1 MALPFG
7 ASSFLSNFWLPKC
20 NFKNHQLPFA
30 SPGSSSL
37 SRAVLGIASSEKVQA
52 SIRRSDTGPTHSFHV
67 GGSCVLRALP
77 EAALSRRPLRPGL
90 GCWDLTTGRSI
101 LRSSG
106 PRSVARGTWSVGE
119 TAAAA
124 GLQQTSLAWPWPC
137 SIVCCAFSPRAARSH
152 GCFRRPGRGGCH
164 GGLPA
169 RAAAQQSGVE

>member
-37 SRAVLGIASSEKVQA
+37 SRVVLGIVSSEKVQD
-52 SIRRSDTGPTHSFHV
+52 SIRGSDMCPTHSFHI
-67 GGSCVLRALP
+67 GGFYVLRALL
-77 EAALSRRPLRPGL
+77 EAVLSRRPLRPGL

-106 PRSVARGTWSVGE
+106 PRSIASGPLSRE
-119 TAAAA
+119 
-124 GLQQTSLAWPWPC
+124 
-137 SIVCCAFSPRAARSH
+137 
-152 GCFRRPGRGGCH
+152 PG
-164 GGLPA
+164 
-169 RAAAQQSGVE
+169 V